1 MGFFSSFHSN
11 EFSTHQSQCGSC
23 AYSTVSTTA
32 LKCYCNKRRATYRLD
47 ERKCSYYQ
55 SDRSK
60 DYDFWR
66 DIYTYYI
73 LTAISDILNIDKNN
87 ELYQEFMTL
96 IQLVRSDET
105 TMKEAIAYDTFGPML
120 ADNLYQDPNRVEIC
134 KNLLTSYLTKAFIAI
149 KENRLEDAIN
159 TYVDMVK
166 FLLVKYSSKDNY
178 EIIIDVDTITN
189 PKILIKK

>member
-166 FLLVKYSSKDNY
+166 FLFVRYHNKETYNNL
-178 EIIIDVDTITN
+178 IDVDVITN
-189 PKILIKK
+189 QKTFIKK